1 VAVRLS
7 QAASANPGTVGSER
21 ADWTLAFVN
30 NMPDG
35 AFDATERQFLDLLGT
50 GAGSE
55 TIEVRRY
62 ALTGVPR
69 GQRVAARIAAEY
81 APVETLLGDA
91 PDLLIVT
98 GSNPVE
104 ERIEDEPYWTDLSDL
119 LTWGSEHVQSM
130 LLSCL
135 SAHAA
140 LTVFDGIERERL
152 PAKCT
157 GVFPQEVDP
166 AHPLA
171 AGLGPQIVLPH
182 SRTSTA
188 PETHI
193 RDAGYDVA
201 VRSDAVGWAVATR
214 QVGVADVVLVQG
226 HPEYDPSSLLREYHR
241 DLRRYAQHERDE
253 LPILPLHC
261 VGPQD
266 WAELQCLHETIIGG
280 KRDPEI
286 VAAYPFDEVGGRAPW
301 SWHEVAQRLYANW
314 VNGFS
319 KRSD

>member
-1 VAVRLS
+1 
-7 QAASANPGTVGSER
+7 
-21 ADWTLAFVN
+21 
-30 NMPDG
+30 MPC
-35 AFDATERQFLDLLGT
+35 
-50 GAGSE
+50 
-55 TIEVRRY
+55 
-62 ALTGVPR
+62 TGVPR
-69 GQRVAARIAAEY
+69 GERVAARIAAEY

-119 LTWGSEHVQSM
+119 LTWGTEHVQSM

-171 AGLGPQIVLPH
+171 AGLGSQIVLPH

-188 PETHI
+188 SETHI

-241 DLRRYAQHERDE
+241 DVRRYAQHERDE

-261 VGPQD
+261 VGPED

-280 KRDPEI
+280 KRDPDI
-286 VAAYPFDEVGGRAPW
+286 VAAYPFDEVGRRAPW
-301 SWHEVAQRLYANW
+301 SWHAVAQRLYANW
-314 VNGFS
+314 VDGFS

>member
-7 QAASANPGTVGSER
+7 QAASASPGTVESEQV
-21 ADWTLAFVN
+21 DWTCAFVN

-50 GAGSE
+50 AMGSGV
-55 TIEVRRY
+55 IAVRRY
-62 ALTGVPR
+62 ALAGVPR
-69 GQRVAARIAAEY
+69 GARVAARIAAQY
-81 APVETLLGDA
+81 APVETMLEDP

-104 ERIEDEPYWTDLSDL
+104 ERIDDEPYWADLSDL

-140 LTVFDGIERERL
+140 LTVFDGIARERL
-152 PAKCT
+152 AVKCT

-171 AGLGPQIVLPH
+171 AGLQSQIVLPH
-182 SRTSTA
+182 SRTSTVS
-188 PETHI
+188 ETQL
-193 RDAGYDVA
+193 RDAGYQVA
-201 VRSDAVGWAVATR
+201 VRSDRVGWAVATR
-214 QVGVADVVLVQG
+214 QVGAAQVVLVQG

-241 DLRRYAQHERDE
+241 DVRRYAQHQRDE
-253 LPILPLHC
+253 LPVLPLRC
-261 VGPQD
+261 VAAPD
-266 WAELQCLHETIIGG
+266 WAELEGLHEAIIGG
-280 KRDPEI
+280 KRDPEL
-286 VAAYPFDEVGGRAPW
+286 VAAYRFDEVGARAPW
-301 SWHEVAQRLYANW
+301 SWHADARRFYTNW
-314 VNGFS
+314 VDGSS